1 MQIWNIHSR
10 PEALI
15 FDLDS
20 TLYDNSAYARF
31 QTDILIER
39 LAEERGEPIASCKA
53 LLDRMRQERRRL
65 EGSDTSLGNLFLALG
80 IPMETN
86 IAWREELIRPA
97 EWLAPDAKLKAAL
110 GALEQSFR
118 LCLVTNNPRSVGLA
132 SLEALGVSRHFPIL
146 IGLDDTRRSKPDPAP
161 FQLAAKR
168 LGLKAE
174 VLVSIGDRED
184 VDIRP
189 ALGLGMGGI
198 LIASVEEVYSLPGI
212 LLSRFSGQ

>member
-1 MQIWNIHSR
+1 MRNWNIPSR

-20 TLYDNSAYARF
+20 TLYDNSTYARF

-39 LAEERGEPIASCKA
+39 LARERGETVASCKA
-53 LLDRMRQERRRL
+53 LIERIRQERRRL

-80 IPMETN
+80 IPMETS

-97 EWLAPDAKLKAAL
+97 EWLAPDARLDATLAAL
-110 GALEQSFR
+110 ARTFP

-132 SLEALGVSRHFPIL
+132 SLEALGVSRHFPIV
-146 IGLDDTRRSKPDPAP
+146 IGLDDTNRSKPDPAP

-168 LGLKAE
+168 LGFKAQA
-174 VLVSIGDRED
+174 LVSIGDRED

-198 LIASVEEVYSLPGI
+198 LITSVEEVYSLPSI
-212 LLSRFSGQ
+212 LLSRFSGF